1 MRVQIFIDGG
11 NLHHLALKPLGIQAT
26 EFDFDAFA
34 VFLADGRTITEM
46 GKRYYIG
53 TVREKEGDERSKRAM
68 GLQTKLFNELKK
80 TAWVIKTSKLR
91 ERTERILI
99 DSRVVDHQM
108 IKNKGI
114 TEIVYQRFR
123 EKGIDVKIA
132 TDLVAG
138 ALDDKYDAAI
148 LVSSDTDLVPMVDWI
163 RFRLKKKIE
172 YVGFSIPDAS
182 GEGNDVRPTQAL
194 ISRTDVQRVLVES
207 DIRKFLSPL
216 QISISDTPTVS
227 G

>member
-11 NLHHLALKPLGIQAT
+11 NLHHLALKSLGIQAL

-34 VFLADGRTITEM
+34 VFLADGRTISEM

-53 TVREKEGDERSKRAM
+53 TVREKEGDERSKRMMAR
-68 GLQTKLFNELKK
+68 QTQLFNLLKK
-80 TAWVIKTSKLR
+80 TAWQIKTSKLR
-91 ERTERILI
+91 ERTERIVI
-99 DSRVVDHQM
+99 DGRVTDYQK
-108 IKNKGI
+108 IKNKGV
-114 TEIVYQRFR
+114 TEITLQTFR

-163 RFRLKKKIE
+163 RFRFKKKIE
-172 YVGFSIPDAS
+172 YVGFSIPDVS
-182 GEGNDVRPTQAL
+182 GNGNDVRPTQAL
-194 ISRTDVQRVLVES
+194 ISRTDVQRVLIES
-207 DIRKFLSPL
+207 DIRKFQLPSQLS
-216 QISISDTPTVS
+216 TV
-227 G
+227 